1 MELFRKKSLGM
12 FQHNLAQSSLKKGLN
27 AIDIT
32 LLGLGIIIG
41 TGIFVL
47 TGVVAADYAGPG
59 IMLSFILA
67 GITCAFVA
75 LAY

>member
-1 MELFRKKSLGM
+1 MFLVKERGEYMELFRKKSLGM

-41 TGIFVL
+41 TGI
-47 TGVVAADYAGPG
+47 
-59 IMLSFILA
+59 
-67 GITCAFVA
+67 
-75 LAY
+75 